1 MFPVHM
7 LAQLAR
13 NATPVGTYVDAY
25 PLHLVTVGSLDA
37 MRDLAPGADFDV
49 RRFRPNVV
57 IQGSGEFEWC
67 GGRLS
72 GPGVELEPEIP
83 TVRCSVPVREQP
95 GLEAQPDVMRTIKDH
110 SDRCLGVYAN
120 VARAGTLSEGDELT
134 YAGRARGRRGA

>member
-1 MFPVHM
+1 
-7 LAQLAR
+7 
-13 NATPVGTYVDAY
+13 
-25 PLHLVTVGSLDA
+25 
-37 MRDLAPGADFDV
+37 MRELAPGADFDV

-57 IQGSGEFEWC
+57 VEGSGEFEWC

-72 GPGVELEPEIP
+72 GPEAELEPEIP

-120 VARAGTLSEGDELT
+120 VARAGTLSEGDELSLR
-134 YAGRARGRRGA
+134 RARGGRRRTRARVARPAPHRAGVAEADAALAAAQRAA